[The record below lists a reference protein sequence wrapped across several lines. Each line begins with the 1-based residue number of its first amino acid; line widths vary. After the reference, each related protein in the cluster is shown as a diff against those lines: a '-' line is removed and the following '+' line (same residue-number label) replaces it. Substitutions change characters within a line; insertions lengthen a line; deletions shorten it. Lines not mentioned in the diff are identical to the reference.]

1 MRSNMY
7 EEMTKPV
14 KDIIRVR
21 YPWTS
26 KFKKKKNLNRTHLY
40 SITHYR
46 MTAVSK
52 SGFLVHHQGNQII
65 V

>member
-7 EEMTKPV
+7 EEMMKPV
-14 KDIIRVR
+14 KDIMRLR

-26 KFKKKKNLNRTHLY
+26 KLKEKKLNRMHGY
-40 SITHYR
+40 SITHSR
-46 MTAVSK
+46 TTAVSK